1 MSLCVSFLVGF
12 AADCFLWVQ
21 YRLPK
26 EQAVT
31 GMPLLLNLGLVC
43 FILFVLLSTA
53 SPALPQP
60 EILLTSSSLV
70 YFFQKKKKI

>member
-1 MSLCVSFLVGF
+1 MRWGGGLVLCVSFLVGL

-31 GMPLLLNLGLVC
+31 RMPLLLNLG
-43 FILFVLLSTA
+43 FVLFCLSYFQLPLQLYLSQK
-53 SPALPQP
+53 SP
-60 EILLTSSSLV
+60 
-70 YFFQKKKKI
+70 